1 MKRTA
6 TTLLASL
13 LWTACSTAQPEQTM
27 RVTIGRPFTLT
38 VGAVAQL
45 DNSEVRVGF
54 TGVSSDSRCPKGEQ
68 CVWAGDAVV
77 QVWMHRG
84 SDPRQ
89 LLVLHTAPSAAQAAQ
104 ALGHELR
111 LLGVTPEAVAA
122 RPIRPADYG
131 VTLKLS
137 LAAGSAER

>member
-1 MKRTA
+1 MKRAA

-13 LWTACSTAQPEQTM
+13 LLTACSTAQPEQAM
-27 RVTIGRPFTLT
+27 RVNIERPFTLN

-45 DNSEVRVGF
+45 DNSEMRVGF
-54 TGVSSDSRCPKGEQ
+54 TGVSGDSRCPKGEQ

-77 QVWMHRG
+77 QVWMQRG
-84 SDPRQ
+84 TEPRQ
-89 LLVLHTAPSAAQAAQ
+89 SLVLHTSANAAQAAQ

-122 RPIRPADYG
+122 RPIQPADYR

-137 LAAGSAER
+137 VATGSAER